1 MKVTLAQVVNHQN
14 DVIIV
19 GSTVPKSV
27 LCIPVVT
34 PDGDCFAVIELVRS
48 IYKNAFTLD
57 DLRICVM
64 VTSWMGVAIH
74 QNQERLALKRQQE
87 LNDYLLDL
95 IKCYFEDHVLMEKL
109 MSEVV
114 VRISINK
121 DSTR

>member
-48 IYKNAFTLD
+48 IYKNAFHTRRPEN
-57 DLRICVM
+57 LRDGNLVDGSRHPPKPR
-64 VTSWMGVAIH
+64 TTGSEEATRT
-74 QNQERLALKRQQE
+74 ERLPPRFDQV
-87 LNDYLLDL
+87 LLRRPRP
-95 IKCYFEDHVLMEKL
+95 HG
-109 MSEVV
+109 EVDE
-114 VRISINK
+114 RSGCTYQHK
-121 DSTR
+121 